1 MPGLE
6 LPAQYQAIH
15 HAEGGRGGG
24 ENGEEENNV

>member
-1 MPGLE
+1 VPGLE

-15 HAEGGRGGG
+15 HAEGGRGG

>member
-15 HAEGGRGGG
+15 HAGREG
-24 ENGEEENNV
+24 EKAEKENNV